1 MCVPGL
7 FLSYQPLD
15 TPDPYFPRRDGGNV
29 IWEPTVRAY
38 LHNFT
43 FVAFFDDNTVL
54 NTMASYDVFRQG
66 KKSVYS
72 KRHLT
77 WRQYRNIVDS
87 KTLEKHA
94 FTHLFIYSFS
104 SYTAKVQLCYSHI
117 LHRNITNSRFQGHVS
132 QNRCSRLFVDVDTFI
147 NYLNILAKRG
157 IRTSIQVI
165 CTALQKMRPN

>member
-54 NTMASYDVFRQG
+54 SQWLRMTGSDG
-66 KKSVYS
+66 GEKSVYS

-77 WRQYRNIVDS
+77 WRQYRNIVEN

-94 FTHLFIYSFS
+94 FTHLFICSFS
-104 SYTAKVQLCYSHI
+104 SYTANVQLCYSHI
-117 LHRNITNSRFQGHVS
+117 LHRNIANSRFQGPVS
-132 QNRCSRLFVDVDTFI
+132 QYRCSRLFVDVDTFI
-147 NYLNILAKRG
+147 TYIF
-157 IRTSIQVI
+157 
-165 CTALQKMRPN
+165 